1 MSISSLAEDSAL
13 RFGASST
20 LNVSATAAAAAAAA
34 AAATKGASADDA
46 AATGRQAAADSGAQG
61 AVSAVGPL
69 SQLVK
74 YIPTETL
81 TLYVAV
87 QAALGDLTPPS
98 GGGAVCTADFSSHW
112 AWVWVLLGGTV
123 LLTTGLSYRSQKNA
137 RPDVTFTFPVFEVL
151 AASAAFLVWSLS
163 LPSTPLRDF
172 CGYDYSAWNSVVLL
186 GGTIII
192 AAVGYV
198 LGKTVTWQKVAT

>member
-13 RFGASST
+13 RFGPSTT

-34 AAATKGASADDA
+34 AAASGGASPDEA
-46 AATGRQAAADSGAQG
+46 AATGRQAAVDSGSDAAG
-61 AVSAVGPL
+61 AAIGPL
-69 SQLVK
+69 GQLVK
-74 YIPTETL
+74 FIPTETL

-87 QAALGDLTPPS
+87 QAALGDVSPPK
-98 GGGAVCTADFSSHW
+98 GGGAVCNADFSGRW
-112 AWVWVLLGGTV
+112 NWLWVLLVLTV
-123 LLTTGLSYRSQKNA
+123 VLTIGLSYRSQKNA
-137 RPDVTFTFPVFEVL
+137 HPTARFKVPIFEVL
-151 AASAAFLVWSLS
+151 AGGAAFLVWSLS

-186 GGTIII
+186 GGTVII
-192 AAVGYV
+192 AATGYV